1 MNYLEAKLEL
11 MKRAP
16 GIPFKLIAIE
26 AAALV
31 IVAAVLVRFFA

>member
-1 MNYLEAKLEL
+1 MNYYEAKLEL

-16 GIPFKLIAIE
+16 RMPFKLIALE

-31 IVAAVLVRFFA
+31 IVAGVLVRFFA